1 MNFRRAVM
9 ILSQESLLLLTFL
22 SSVWIEVGI
31 MGGQSFLTGPL
42 MSLYAYLPNQI
53 FFWIL
58 PFFLLFSCILGSYF
72 IGGWV
77 GLLSLILVFLGG
89 TILNDIYGLI
99 LLIFGMIVGIFAPL
113 RE

>member
-1 MNFRRAVM
+1 M

-31 MGGQSFLTGPL
+31 MGGQSFLTARL
-42 MSLYAYLPNQI
+42 MSLYSYLPNQI

-58 PFFLLFSCILGSYF
+58 PFFILFACILGSYF

-77 GLLSLILVFLGG
+77 GVLSLILVFLGG
-89 TILNDIYGLI
+89 TILNDFYGLV
-99 LLIFGMIVGIFAPL
+99 LLLFGMLLGLLSPTK
-113 RE
+113 E